1 MNFKSQIAT
10 NINQSWKLLNL
21 GLKPCTADMYL
32 EKSKTPE
39 YGEYHLHTICEGI
52 DPEHWFSVR
61 MNRDITPAWSLDR
74 LLELIPKSIKQ
85 RHRPNADFD
94 MYSDGQYWFI
104 SYEELGYDVKHQE
117 MRHKSFDAVICMI
130 EWLIHNNHLNKEYL
144 KERL

>member
-74 LLELIPKSIKQ
+74 LLELITKSIKQ

-94 MYSDGQYWFI
+94 MHSDGQYWFI

>member
-52 DPEHWFSVR
+52 DPEHWFSAR

-94 MYSDGQYWFI
+94 MNSDGQYWFI

-130 EWLIHNNHLNKEYL
+130 EWLIHNNHLKPEYL
-144 KERL
+144 KDKP

>member
-1 MNFKSQIAT
+1 MDFKSQIGT
-10 NINQSWKLLNL
+10 NINQSRKLLEL
-21 GLKPCTADMYL
+21 GLKPGTADMYL

-94 MYSDGQYWFI
+94 MHSDGQYWFI

-117 MRHKSFDAVICMI
+117 MRHKSFDAVICTI
-130 EWLIHNNHLNKEYL
+130 EWLIHNNHLNTEYL
-144 KERL
+144 KDKP

>member
-1 MNFKSQIAT
+1 MDFKSQIGT
-10 NINQSWKLLNL
+10 NINQSRKLLEL
-21 GLKPCTADMYL
+21 GLKPGTADMYL

-61 MNRDITPAWSLDR
+61 MNRDITPVWSLDR

-94 MYSDGQYWFI
+94 MHSDGQYWFI

-130 EWLIHNNHLNKEYL
+130 EWLIHNNHLNPEYL
-144 KERL
+144 KDKP

>member
-1 MNFKSQIAT
+1 M
-10 NINQSWKLLNL
+10 LNW

-94 MYSDGQYWFI
+94 MHSDGQYWFI

>member
-10 NINQSWKLLNL
+10 NINQSWKLLNW

-94 MYSDGQYWFI
+94 MHSDGQYWFI

>member
-94 MYSDGQYWFI
+94 MHSDGQYWFI
-104 SYEELGYDVKHQE
+104 SYEELGYDIKHQE

>member
-1 MNFKSQIAT
+1 MDFKSQIGT
-10 NINQSWKLLNL
+10 NINQSRKLLEL
-21 GLKPCTADMYL
+21 GLKPGTADMYL

-94 MYSDGQYWFI
+94 MHSDGQYWFI

-130 EWLIHNNHLNKEYL
+130 EWLIHNNYLNPEYL
-144 KERL
+144 KDKP

>member
-1 MNFKSQIAT
+1 MYFKSQIGT
-10 NINQSWKLLNL
+10 NINQSRKLLEL
-21 GLKPCTADMYL
+21 GLKSGTADMYL

-94 MYSDGQYWFI
+94 MHSDGQYWFI

-130 EWLIHNNHLNKEYL
+130 EWLIHNNHLNPEYL
-144 KERL
+144 KDKP

>member
-1 MNFKSQIAT
+1 MDFKPQIGT
-10 NINQSWKLLNL
+10 NISQSRKLLEL
-21 GLKPCTADMYL
+21 GLKPGTADMYL

-61 MNRDITPAWSLDR
+61 MNRDITHAWSLDR
-74 LLELIPKSIKQ
+74 LLEIIPKLIKQ

-94 MYSDGQYWFI
+94 MHSDGQYWFV

-117 MRHKSFDAVICMI
+117 MKHKSFDAVICTI
-130 EWLIHNNHLNKEYL
+130 EWLIHNNHLNPEYL
-144 KERL
+144 KDKP

>member
-1 MNFKSQIAT
+1 MDFKSQIGT
-10 NINQSWKLLNL
+10 NINQSRKLLEL
-21 GLKPCTADMYL
+21 GLKPGTADMYL

-94 MYSDGQYWFI
+94 MHSDGQYWFI

-130 EWLIHNNHLNKEYL
+130 EWLIHNNHLNPEYL
-144 KERL
+144 KDKP

>member
-1 MNFKSQIAT
+1 
-10 NINQSWKLLNL
+10 
-21 GLKPCTADMYL
+21 MYL

-52 DPEHWFSVR
+52 DPEHWFSVC

-94 MYSDGQYWFI
+94 MHSDGQYWFI

>member
-1 MNFKSQIAT
+1 
-10 NINQSWKLLNL
+10 
-21 GLKPCTADMYL
+21 MYL

-85 RHRPNADFD
+85 RHRPNANFD
-94 MYSDGQYWFI
+94 MNSDGQYWFI

-117 MRHKSFDAVICMI
+117 MRRKSFDAVICMI
-130 EWLIHNNHLNKEYL
+130 EWLIHNNHLNPEYL
-144 KERL
+144 KEKP

>member
-1 MNFKSQIAT
+1 MDFKSQIGT
-10 NINQSWKLLNL
+10 NINQSRKLLEL
-21 GLKPCTADMYL
+21 GLKPGTADMYL

-94 MYSDGQYWFI
+94 MHSDGQYWFV
-104 SYEELGYDVKHQE
+104 SYEELGYDVKYQE
-117 MRHKSFDAVICMI
+117 MDLRSFDAVIRMI
-130 EWLIHNNHLNKEYL
+130 ECLIKNNHLNKEYL
-144 KERL
+144 KDKP

>member
-1 MNFKSQIAT
+1 MDFKSQIGT
-10 NINQSWKLLNL
+10 NINQSRKLLEL
-21 GLKPCTADMYL
+21 GLKPGTADMYL
-32 EKSKTPE
+32 EKSNTPE

-94 MYSDGQYWFI
+94 MHSDGQYWFI

-130 EWLIHNNHLNKEYL
+130 EWLIHNNHLNPEYL
-144 KERL
+144 KDKP

>member
-1 MNFKSQIAT
+1 MYFKSQIGT
-10 NINQSWKLLNL
+10 NINQSRKLLEL
-21 GLKPCTADMYL
+21 GLKPGTADMYL

-94 MYSDGQYWFI
+94 MHSDGQYWFI

-117 MRHKSFDAVICMI
+117 MRHKSFDVVICMI
-130 EWLIHNNHLNKEYL
+130 EWLIHNNHLNPEYL
-144 KERL
+144 KDKP

>member
-1 MNFKSQIAT
+1 MNFKSQIGT
-10 NINQSWKLLNL
+10 NINQSRKLLEL
-21 GLKPCTADMYL
+21 GLKPGTADMYL

-94 MYSDGQYWFI
+94 MHSDGQYWFI

-130 EWLIHNNHLNKEYL
+130 EWLIHNNHLNPEYL
-144 KERL
+144 KDEP

>member
-1 MNFKSQIAT
+1 
-10 NINQSWKLLNL
+10 
-21 GLKPCTADMYL
+21 MYL

-39 YGEYHLHTICEGI
+39 YGEYYLHTICEGI

-94 MYSDGQYWFI
+94 MHSDGQYWFI

>member
-10 NINQSWKLLNL
+10 NVNQSWKLLNL

-94 MYSDGQYWFI
+94 MHSDGQYWFI

-117 MRHKSFDAVICMI
+117 MRHKSFDAVI
-130 EWLIHNNHLNKEYL
+130 
-144 KERL
+144 

>member
-1 MNFKSQIAT
+1 MDFKSQIGT
-10 NINQSWKLLNL
+10 NINQSRKLLEL
-21 GLKPCTADMYL
+21 GLKPGTADMYL

-94 MYSDGQYWFI
+94 MHSDGQYWFI
-104 SYEELGYDVKHQE
+104 SYEELGYVVKHQE

-130 EWLIHNNHLNKEYL
+130 EWLIHNNHLNPEYL
-144 KERL
+144 KDKP

>member
-52 DPEHWFSVR
+52 DPEHRFSVR

-94 MYSDGQYWFI
+94 MHSDGQYWFI

>member
-1 MNFKSQIAT
+1 
-10 NINQSWKLLNL
+10 
-21 GLKPCTADMYL
+21 MYL

-94 MYSDGQYWFI
+94 IHSDGQYWFI

>member
-94 MYSDGQYWFI
+94 MHSDGFDFRKEFGRGKQCAVNQI
-104 SYEELGYDVKHQE
+104 PVGQE
-117 MRHKSFDAVICMI
+117 RS
-130 EWLIHNNHLNKEYL
+130 L
-144 KERL
+144 

>member
-1 MNFKSQIAT
+1 MDFKSQIGT
-10 NINQSWKLLNL
+10 NISQSRKLLEL
-21 GLKPCTADMYL
+21 GLKPGTADMYL

-74 LLELIPKSIKQ
+74 LLEIIPKSIKQ

-94 MYSDGQYWFI
+94 MHSDGQYWFV

-117 MRHKSFDAVICMI
+117 MKHKSFDAVICTI
-130 EWLIHNNHLNKEYL
+130 EWLIHNNHLNPEYL
-144 KERL
+144 KDKP

>member
-94 MYSDGQYWFI
+94 MHSDGQYWFI

-117 MRHKSFDAVICMI
+117 MRHKSFDAVICII

>member
-1 MNFKSQIAT
+1 MDFKSQIGT
-10 NINQSWKLLNL
+10 NINQSRKLLEL
-21 GLKPCTADMYL
+21 GLKPGTADMYL

-94 MYSDGQYWFI
+94 MHSDGQYWFI

-117 MRHKSFDAVICMI
+117 MRHKSFDAVICMV
-130 EWLIHNNHLNKEYL
+130 EWLIHNNHLNPEYL
-144 KERL
+144 KDKP

>member
-32 EKSKTPE
+32 EKGKTPE

>member
-10 NINQSWKLLNL
+10 NINQSWKLLNW

-94 MYSDGQYWFI
+94 MHSDGQYWFI

-130 EWLIHNNHLNKEYL
+130 EWLYIIIT
-144 KERL
+144 

>member
-94 MYSDGQYWFI
+94 IHSDGQYWFI

>member
-1 MNFKSQIAT
+1 MDFKSQIGT
-10 NINQSWKLLNL
+10 NINQSRKLLEL
-21 GLKPCTADMYL
+21 GLKPGTADMYL

-94 MYSDGQYWFI
+94 MHSDGQYWFI

-130 EWLIHNNHLNKEYL
+130 EWLIHNNHLNPEYL
-144 KERL
+144 KEKP

>member
-1 MNFKSQIAT
+1 MDFKSQIGT
-10 NINQSWKLLNL
+10 NINLSRKLLEL
-21 GLKPCTADMYL
+21 GLKPGTADMYL

-94 MYSDGQYWFI
+94 MHSDGQYWFV
-104 SYEELGYDVKHQE
+104 SYEELGYDVKYQE
-117 MRHKSFDAVICMI
+117 MDLRSFDAVIRMI
-130 EWLIHNNHLNKEYL
+130 ECLIKTII
-144 KERL
+144 

>member
-1 MNFKSQIAT
+1 MDFKSQIGT
-10 NINQSWKLLNL
+10 NINQSRKLLEL
-21 GLKPCTADMYL
+21 GLKPGTADMYL

-39 YGEYHLHTICEGI
+39 YGEYHLHTICECI

-94 MYSDGQYWFI
+94 MHSDGQYWFV
-104 SYEELGYDVKHQE
+104 SYEELGYDMKYQE
-117 MRHKSFDAVICMI
+117 MDLRSFDAVIRMI
-130 EWLIHNNHLNKEYL
+130 ECLIKNNHLNKEYL
-144 KERL
+144 KDKP

>member
-1 MNFKSQIAT
+1 MDFKPQIGT
-10 NINQSWKLLNL
+10 NISQSRKLLEL
-21 GLKPCTADMYL
+21 GLKPGTADMYL

-74 LLELIPKSIKQ
+74 LLEIIPKSIKQ

-94 MYSDGQYWFI
+94 MHSDGQYWFV

-117 MRHKSFDAVICMI
+117 MKHKSFDAVICTI
-130 EWLIHNNHLNKEYL
+130 EWLIHNNHLNPEYL
-144 KERL
+144 KDKP